1 MNNLRI
7 AIQSKGRMADN
18 SLDFLYSLGLKF
30 KANGRNCIVEC
41 ANYNLDIL
49 FLRDDDIP
57 KYVERGVAD
66 FGIVGENVILEQ
78 NARVKILKKLSF
90 SFCSL
95 VIAVLESSLI
105 QNVADLQNGRIAT
118 SYPNL
123 LMAYLEE
130 EKVNAD
136 ILTLKGS
143 VEIVPTLNL
152 ADAICDLTQTGK
164 TLKENNLRPIATIL
178 ESQAIL
184 IQSPFLTHRA
194 VKGFE
199 LLFEKFSKKTVSL

>member
-1 MNNLRI
+1 MSNVRI
-7 AIQSKGRMADN
+7 AIQGKGRMADN
-18 SLDFLYSLGLKF
+18 SLNFLYSLGLKF

-41 ANYNLDIL
+41 DNYNLDIL

-78 NARVKILKKLSF
+78 NARVKILNKLDF

-95 VIAVLESSLI
+95 VIAVLEDSSI
-105 QNVADLQNGRIAT
+105 QNIVDLQNGRIAT

-123 LMAYLEE
+123 LQAYLEE
-130 EKVNAD
+130 EKVDAD
-136 ILTLKGS
+136 IVTLKGS

-152 ADAICDLTQTGK
+152 AEAVCDLTQTGK

-199 LLFEKFSKKTVSL
+199 LLFEKFSKKTVLS